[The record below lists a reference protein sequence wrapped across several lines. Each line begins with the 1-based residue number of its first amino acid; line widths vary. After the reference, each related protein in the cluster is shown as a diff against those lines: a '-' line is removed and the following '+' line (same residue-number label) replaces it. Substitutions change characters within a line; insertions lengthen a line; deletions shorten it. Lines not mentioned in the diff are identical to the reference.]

1 DAVGADEG
9 KTAVRA
15 GSCVGLF
22 NRHRD
27 AIGARLDSPGGSVE
41 EDFDRGDLLAGAV
54 EDLGQVSAV
63 NDAIAGAECRAH
75 GGTQLQRDQGF
86 AAGIGVDVDACRLE
100 AGGRTGVVQPEI
112 VEYFPG
118 VRADLQAGA
127 EFGDG
132 GAALKQH
139 DPGARPCQHQSQG
152 QAGNPC
158 SGNMIGAAR
167 VGHGPNSGS
176 VEQGGNRVGSA

>member
-1 DAVGADEG
+1 MNLDLSTFLEPFIVLFGLIALGALVARLGILDGEGVGQ
-9 KTAVRA
+9 
-15 GSCVGLF
+15 
-22 NRHRD
+22 
-27 AIGARLDSPGGSVE
+27 IGAVHDGIG
-41 EDFDRGDLLAGAV
+41 
-54 EDLGQVSAV
+54 
-63 NDAIAGAECRAH
+63 GAEAVLH
-75 GGTQLQRDQGF
+75 DGAEFQRDQRIG
-86 AAGIGVDVDACRLE
+86 AAIGVDVDARRLE
-100 AGGRTGVVQPEI
+100 AVGGKGVVQPEI

-152 QAGNPC
+152 QAGNSC

-176 VEQGGNRVGSA
+176 VEQGGNRVGSAGIEIGVEHVMR